1 MEILQQFI
9 IAFVVAMVVVVIL
22 SRLKIP
28 SVIGFLFTGILIGPY
43 ILNIVHSGHEIEV
56 LAEIGVMLLM
66 FTIGLEF
73 SIKRILSM
81 RHEVLVLGG
90 LQILVTISV
99 VFFIM
104 KFFLQ
109 HTLQESILASFVIS
123 MSSTAIVLKSLQD
136 KGQLQTPSGR
146 IMTGILLFQDICVV
160 PLIILTPLI
169 GKINEIDITEIL
181 LKIAISF
188 ALIGLI
194 FYLSKFLLP
203 KLFDLICSFRINE
216 LFMILVLTLCFG
228 LAILTNYLGFSL
240 ALGAF
245 IAGMILAESDFIY
258 QIEADIKPLKNV
270 FLSIFFISV
279 GMLLNV
285 HFVIQNPLNVFFAAI
300 SILVVKTL
308 IIAAIAKAF
317 KTPLNMSLLIGLG
330 ISQIGEFSFMLLNIA
345 RPLNFI
351 SDEYYQI
358 FLSSSIISMMAT
370 PAFLGIGNLLLHN
383 SILKQDINDHVNL
396 EQHVLIAGFGVN
408 GQNLSK
414 ILKSL
419 NIPYKIIE
427 INPNTVKK
435 FKKEG
440 EDIVFGDITKQDNLL
455 HLGIDKA
462 RMMVIAISDWDAT
475 LKAVAIGR
483 KLNPNLKIIVRTEFV
498 TQIEPLY
505 KAGAD
510 IVISQEFEASLEI
523 AAYVLK
529 NLGIAGPIVRLKSE
543 QLRKRHYGFFSGKQ
557 IGTQSKIAELA
568 AITYINDTYM
578 VLGDSKLIGKNIK
591 LIKSYLNSDDVTII
605 GIVRG
610 EQIIINPSDDIEI
623 EKMDMILLFGKQ
635 YKMDF
640 ALEILDNLNTA
651 SNYA

>member
-9 IAFVVAMVVVVIL
+9 IALVVAVVVVVIL

-28 SVIGFLFTGILIGPY
+28 SVIGFLLTGILIGPHS
-43 ILNIVHSGHEIEV
+43 LNLVHSGHEIEF
-56 LAEIGVMLLM
+56 LAEVGVMLLM

-81 RHEVLVLGG
+81 RHEVLLIGV
-90 LQILVTISV
+90 LQILITIST
-99 VFFIM
+99 VFVLM
-104 KFFLQ
+104 KFLLGFN
-109 HTLQESILASFVIS
+109 LQESILASFVIS

-136 KGQLQTPSGR
+136 KGQLQSPSGR

-160 PLIILTPLI
+160 PLIILTPLV
-169 GKINEIDITEIL
+169 GKLNDVDLTDIL
-181 LKIAISF
+181 LKIGISF
-188 ALIGLI
+188 AFIVVI
-194 FYLSKFLLP
+194 FFLSKFLLP
-203 KLFDLICSFRINE
+203 KLFDLVCSFRINE

-228 LAILTNYLGFSL
+228 LSILTNHLGFSL

-279 GMLLNV
+279 GMLLNIP
-285 HFVIQNPLNVFFAAI
+285 FVIQNPSNIAI
-300 SILVVKTL
+300 ASVSILLVKTL
-308 IIAAIAKAF
+308 IIAGIAKIF

-351 SDEYYQI
+351 SDEYYQT

-370 PAFLGIGNLLLHN
+370 PAFLGLGNLLLN
-383 SILKQDINDHVNL
+383 KSELKQNIDEDEILQKHVI
-396 EQHVLIAGFGVN
+396 IAGFGVN

-414 ILKSL
+414 IFKSL

-440 EDIVFGDITKQDNLL
+440 ENIVFGDITKRDNLL

-475 LKAVAIGR
+475 LKSVTTGR
-483 KLNPNLKIIVRTEFV
+483 QINPNLKIIVRTEFV

-505 KAGAD
+505 KAGAN

-529 NLGIAGPIVRLKSE
+529 TLGIAGPIVRLKSE
-543 QLRKRHYGFFSGKQ
+543 QLRKRHYGFFSGRSF
-557 IGTQSKIAELA
+557 GVQSKIVELA
-568 AITYINDTYM
+568 AISHINEAYT
-578 VLGDSKLIGKNIK
+578 VLGDSKIIGKSIGILK
-591 LIKSYLNSDDVTII
+591 TSIHTDDVNIV

-610 EQIIINPSDDIEI
+610 ENIIINPPDDFLIDS
-623 EKMDMILLFGKQ
+623 MDMILLFGKQ
-635 YKMDF
+635 NKIDETV
-640 ALEILDNLNTA
+640 EILDNFN
-651 SNYA
+651 SN

>member
-9 IAFVVAMVVVVIL
+9 IALVVAVVVVVIL
-22 SRLKIP
+22 SRLKVP
-28 SVIGFLFTGILIGPY
+28 SVIGFLLTGMLIGPHV
-43 ILNIVHSGHEIEV
+43 LNLVHAGHEIEI
-56 LAEIGVMLLM
+56 LAEVGVMLLM

-90 LQILVTISV
+90 LQIIITISS
-99 VFFIM
+99 VFTLM
-104 KFFLQ
+104 KFLLGFN
-109 HTLQESILASFVIS
+109 LQESILAAFIIS

-136 KGQLQTPSGR
+136 KGKLQTPYGR
-146 IMTGILLFQDICVV
+146 IMTGMLLFQDICVV

-169 GKINEIDITEIL
+169 GKLNEVDPTEIL

-188 ALIGLI
+188 TFIIVI

-203 KLFDLICSFRINE
+203 KFFDLVCSLRINE

-279 GMLLNV
+279 GMLLNIP
-285 HFVIQNPLNVFFAAI
+285 FVLNNTANVAIAAF
-300 SILVVKTL
+300 SILFVKTL
-308 IIAAIAKAF
+308 IIAGIAKVF

-351 SDEYYQI
+351 ADNYYQT

-370 PAFLGIGNLLLHN
+370 PVFLSLGNFFLN
-383 SILKQDINDHVNL
+383 KSEFKQEVDATIDL
-396 EQHVLIAGFGVN
+396 QKHVLIAGFGVN

-414 ILKSL
+414 IFKSL

-427 INPNTVKK
+427 INPITVKK

-440 EDIVFGDITKQDNLL
+440 EDIVFGDITKRENLL
-455 HLGIDKA
+455 HLGIEKA
-462 RMMVIAISDWDAT
+462 QMMVIAISDWEAT
-475 LKAVAIGR
+475 LKSVSIAR
-483 KLNPNLKIIVRTEFV
+483 KLNADLKIIVRTEFV
-498 TQIEPLY
+498 SQIEPLY
-505 KAGAD
+505 KAGANV
-510 IVISQEFEASLEI
+510 VISQEFEASLEI

-529 NLGIAGPIVRLKSE
+529 TLGIAGPIVRLKSE
-543 QLRKRHYGFFSGKQ
+543 QLRKRHYGFFSGNSL
-557 IGTQSKIAELA
+557 GTQSKIAELA
-568 AITYINDTYM
+568 AISHINEAYSVM
-578 VLGDSKLIGKNIK
+578 GDSKLIGTHIKNIK
-591 LIKSYLNSDDVTII
+591 NNLHEEDVNII
-605 GIVRG
+605 GVVRG
-610 EQIIINPSDDIEI
+610 ESIYINPPDDFII
-623 EKMDMILLFGKQ
+623 QNLDMILLFGKQ
-635 YKMDF
+635 NKMDE
-640 ALEILDNLNTA
+640 AVEILDNFQ
-651 SNYA
+651 NY

>member
-9 IAFVVAMVVVVIL
+9 IALVVAVVVVVIL

-28 SVIGFLFTGILIGPY
+28 SVIGFLFTGILIGPHV
-43 ILNIVHSGHEIEV
+43 LSLVHAGHEIEI
-56 LAEIGVMLLM
+56 LAEVGVMLLM

-90 LQILVTISV
+90 LQIVFTISL
-99 VFFIM
+99 VFILM
-104 KFFLQ
+104 KFLLGFN
-109 HTLQESILASFVIS
+109 LQESILASFVIS

-136 KGQLQTPSGR
+136 KGQLQSPSGR

-160 PLIILTPLI
+160 PLIILTPII
-169 GKINEIDITEIL
+169 GKLNDVDITEIL
-181 LKIAISF
+181 LKIGISF
-188 ALIGLI
+188 ALIILI
-194 FYLSKFLLP
+194 FYISKFLLP

-228 LAILTNYLGFSL
+228 LAILTNNLGFSL
-240 ALGAF
+240 ALGSF

-258 QIEADIKPLKNV
+258 QIEADVMPLKNV

-285 HFVIQNPLNVFFAAI
+285 EFVINNPVNVATAAI
-300 SILVVKTL
+300 SILLVKTI
-308 IIAAIAKAF
+308 IIAGIAKSF
-317 KTPLNMSLLIGLG
+317 KTPLNISLLIGLG

-351 SDEYYQI
+351 SDEYYQT

-370 PAFLGIGNLLLHN
+370 PAFLGLGNILLN
-383 SILKQDINDHVNL
+383 RSELKQNIEGENTN
-396 EQHVLIAGFGVN
+396 EQHVLIAGYGVN
-408 GQNLSK
+408 GQNLTK
-414 ILKSL
+414 IFKSL

-440 EDIVFGDITKQDNLL
+440 EDRVFGDITKRDNLL

-475 LKAVAIGR
+475 LKAVTTGR
-483 KLNPNLKIIVRTEFV
+483 QLNPDLKIIVRTEFV

-505 KAGAD
+505 KAGANV
-510 IVISQEFEASLEI
+510 VISQEFEASLEI

-529 NLGIAGPIVRLKSE
+529 TLGIAGPIVRVKSE
-543 QLRKRHYGFFSGKQ
+543 QLRKRHYRFFSGVTH
-557 IGTQSKIAELA
+557 GAQSKIAELA
-568 AITYINDTYM
+568 EISHINEAYIVM
-578 VLGDSKLIGKNIK
+578 GDSRLIGVAMRR
-591 LIKSYLNSDDVTII
+591 LIENMNPEEVSII
-605 GIVRG
+605 GIVRS
-610 EQIIINPSDDIEI
+610 EQLILNPSPDFVI
-623 EKMDMILLFGKQ
+623 EKMDMLILFGLQKKIDETVE
-635 YKMDF
+635 Y
-640 ALEILDNLNTA
+640 LDNF
-651 SNYA
+651 

>member
-1 MEILQQFI
+1 MELLKQFI
-9 IAFVVAMVVVVIL
+9 IAFVVAVVVVVIL
-22 SRLKIP
+22 SRFKIS
-28 SVIGFLFTGILIGPY
+28 SVIGFLLTGMLIGPY
-43 ILNIVHSGHEIEV
+43 ILNLVHGGHEIEV
-56 LAEIGVMLLM
+56 LAEVGVMLLM

-90 LQILVTISV
+90 LQIVFTISL
-99 VFFIM
+99 VFTVM
-104 KFFLQ
+104 KFLLGFNV
-109 HTLQESILASFVIS
+109 QESILASFVVS

-136 KGQLQTPSGR
+136 KGQLQSPSGR

-169 GKINEIDITEIL
+169 GKLNEVAPTEIL
-181 LKIAISF
+181 LKIGLSF
-188 ALIGLI
+188 I
-194 FYLSKFLLP
+194 FIVVIFFLSKYLLP
-203 KLFDLICSFRINE
+203 KLFDLVCSLRINE

-228 LAILTNYLGFSL
+228 LSILTNYLGFSL

-279 GMLLNV
+279 GMLLNIP
-285 HFVIQNPLNVFFAAI
+285 FVIENSSNVAIAFI
-300 SILVVKTL
+300 SILVIKTL
-308 IIAAIAKAF
+308 IIAFIALVF

-370 PAFLGIGNLLLHN
+370 PAFLGLGNVLLNKSEFKKEIDEHFDLQ
-383 SILKQDINDHVNL
+383 K
-396 EQHVLIAGFGVN
+396 HVLIAGFGVN

-414 ILKSL
+414 IFKSL
-419 NIPYKIIE
+419 NIPYKVIE

-440 EDIVFGDITKQDNLL
+440 EDIVFGDITKHDNLL

-462 RMMVIAISDWDAT
+462 LMMVIAISDWDAT
-475 LKAVAIGR
+475 QKAVTFGR
-483 KLNPNLKIIVRTEFV
+483 QINPDLKIIVRTEFV
-498 TQIEPLY
+498 SQIEPLY
-505 KAGAD
+505 KAGANV
-510 IVISQEFEASLEI
+510 VISQEFEASLEI

-529 NLGIAGPIVRLKSE
+529 ILGIAGPIVRLKSE
-543 QLRKRHYGFFSGKQ
+543 QLRKRHYGFFEGRV

-568 AITYINDTYM
+568 SISNLNEAYSVI
-578 VLGDSKLIGKNIK
+578 GDSKIIGKSIK
-591 LIKSYLNSDDVTII
+591 EIRNHLHPDDVNII
-605 GIVRG
+605 GIVRA
-610 EQIIINPSDDIEI
+610 ESIFINPADDFLIEN
-623 EKMDMILLFGKQ
+623 MDMILLFGKQ
-635 YKMDF
+635 NKIDETV
-640 ALEILDNLNTA
+640 EILD
-651 SNYA
+651 SINY

>member
-9 IAFVVAMVVVVIL
+9 IALVVAVIVVVIL

-28 SVIGFLFTGILIGPY
+28 SVIGFLFTGIIIGPH
-43 ILNIVHSGHEIEV
+43 ILNLVHSGHEIEV
-56 LAEIGVMLLM
+56 LAEVGVMLLM

-90 LQILVTISV
+90 LQIVFTISA
-99 VFFIM
+99 VFVLM
-104 KFFLQ
+104 KFFLEFN
-109 HTLQESILASFVIS
+109 LQESILAAFVIS

-136 KGQLQTPSGR
+136 KGKLQTPYGR

-169 GKINEIDITEIL
+169 GKLNEIDPTEIL
-181 LKIAISF
+181 LKIGISF
-188 ALIGLI
+188 AFIIII

-203 KLFDLICSFRINE
+203 KFFDLVCSLRINE

-240 ALGAF
+240 ALGSF

-285 HFVIQNPLNVFFAAI
+285 PFVLNNTSDVAIAAV
-300 SILVVKTL
+300 SILLVKTM
-308 IIAAIAKAF
+308 IIAGIAKTF

-351 SDEYYQI
+351 NDNYYQI

-370 PAFLGIGNLLLHN
+370 PVFLNVGNFFLN
-383 SILKQDINDHVNL
+383 KSEFKQNVDTIIDL
-396 EQHVLIAGFGVN
+396 QKHVLIAGFGVN

-414 ILKSL
+414 IFKSL
-419 NIPYKIIE
+419 NIPYKIVE
-427 INPNTVKK
+427 INPITVKK

-440 EDIVFGDITKQDNLL
+440 EDIVFGDITKRENLL
-455 HLGIDKA
+455 HLGIEKA
-462 RMMVIAISDWDAT
+462 QMMVIAISDWEAT
-475 LKAVAIGR
+475 LKSVSIAR
-483 KLNPNLKIIVRTEFV
+483 KLNADLKIIVRTEFV
-498 TQIEPLY
+498 AQIEPLY
-505 KAGAD
+505 KAGANV
-510 IVISQEFEASLEI
+510 VISQEFEASLEI

-529 NLGIAGPIVRLKSE
+529 TFGIAGPIVRLKSE
-543 QLRKRHYGFFSGKQ
+543 QLRKRHYGFFSGNTF
-557 IGTQSKIAELA
+557 GAQSKIAELA
-568 AITYINDTYM
+568 AISHINEAYS
-578 VLGDSKLIGKNIK
+578 VIGDSKLIGINIGI
-591 LIKSYLNSDDVTII
+591 IKINLQKEDAKII
-605 GIVRG
+605 GVVRG
-610 EQIIINPSDDIEI
+610 ESIYINPPDDFII
-623 EKMDMILLFGKQ
+623 QLMDMILLFGKQ
-635 YKMDF
+635 NKIDE
-640 ALEILDNLNTA
+640 AVEILDNF
-651 SNYA
+651 

>member
-9 IAFVVAMVVVVIL
+9 IALVVAVVVVVIL

-28 SVIGFLFTGILIGPY
+28 SVIGFLFTGMLIGPH
-43 ILNIVHSGHEIEV
+43 ILNLVHSGHEIEV
-56 LAEIGVMLLM
+56 LAEVGVMLLM

-90 LQILVTISV
+90 LQIVFTISV
-99 VFFIM
+99 VFVLM
-104 KFFLQ
+104 KFLLGFS
-109 HTLQESILASFVIS
+109 LQESILASFVIS

-146 IMTGILLFQDICVV
+146 IMTGMLLFQDICVV

-169 GKINEIDITEIL
+169 GKLNEVDPTEIL
-181 LKIAISF
+181 LKIGISF
-188 ALIGLI
+188 TFIIVI

-203 KLFDLICSFRINE
+203 KFFDLVCSLRINE

-279 GMLLNV
+279 GMLLNIP
-285 HFVIQNPLNVFFAAI
+285 FVLNNTANVAIAAF
-300 SILVVKTL
+300 SILLVKTL
-308 IIAAIAKAF
+308 IIAGIAKTF

-351 SDEYYQI
+351 SDEYYQT

-370 PAFLGIGNLLLHN
+370 PAFLGLGNILLN
-383 SILKQDINDHVNL
+383 KAELKQEIDDNSDL
-396 EQHVLIAGFGVN
+396 QKHVLIAGFGVN

-414 ILKSL
+414 IFKSL

-440 EDIVFGDITKQDNLL
+440 EDIVFGDITKRDNLL
-455 HLGIDKA
+455 HMGIDKA
-462 RMMVIAISDWDAT
+462 QMMVIAISDWDAT
-475 LKAVAIGR
+475 LKAVTIGR
-483 KLNPNLKIIVRTEFV
+483 QLNPELKIIVRTEFV

-505 KAGAD
+505 KAGANV
-510 IVISQEFEASLEI
+510 VISQEFEASLEI

-529 NLGIAGPIVRLKSE
+529 TLGIAGPIVRLKSE
-543 QLRKRHYGFFSGKQ
+543 QLRKRHYGFFHGGSTGA
-557 IGTQSKIAELA
+557 QSKIAELA
-568 AITYINDTYM
+568 AISHINEAYSVM
-578 VLGDSKLIGKNIK
+578 GDSKIIDKNIK
-591 LIKSYLNSDDVTII
+591 LIRNHLKQDDVSII

-610 EQIIINPSDDIEI
+610 DAIYINPSDDFSIQM
-623 EKMDMILLFGKQ
+623 MDMILLFGKQ
-635 YKMDF
+635 NKMDETVE
-640 ALEILDNLNTA
+640 LLDNFNF
-651 SNYA
+651 

>member
-9 IAFVVAMVVVVIL
+9 IALVVAVVVVVIL

-28 SVIGFLFTGILIGPY
+28 SVIGFLFTGILIGPHV
-43 ILNIVHSGHEIEV
+43 LSLVHAGHEIEI
-56 LAEIGVMLLM
+56 LAEVGVMLLM

-90 LQILVTISV
+90 LQIVFTISL
-99 VFFIM
+99 VFVLM
-104 KFFLQ
+104 KFLLGFN
-109 HTLQESILASFVIS
+109 LQESILASFVIS

-136 KGQLQTPSGR
+136 KGQLQSPSGR

-169 GKINEIDITEIL
+169 GKINDVDFTEIL
-181 LKIAISF
+181 LKIGISF
-188 ALIGLI
+188 ALIILI
-194 FYLSKFLLP
+194 FYISKFLLP
-203 KLFDLICSFRINE
+203 KLFDLVCSFRINE
-216 LFMILVLTLCFG
+216 LFMILILTLCFG
-228 LAILTNYLGFSL
+228 LAILTNHLGFSL
-240 ALGAF
+240 ALGSF

-258 QIEADIKPLKNV
+258 QIEADVMPLKNV

-285 HFVIQNPLNVFFAAI
+285 EFVINNPANVATAAI
-300 SILVVKTL
+300 SILLVKTI
-308 IIAAIAKAF
+308 IIAGIAKTF

-351 SDEYYQI
+351 SDEYYQT

-370 PAFLGIGNLLLHN
+370 PAFLGLGNILLN
-383 SILKQDINDHVNL
+383 RSELKQNIEGENTN
-396 EQHVLIAGFGVN
+396 EQHVLIAGYGVN
-408 GQNLSK
+408 GQNLTK
-414 ILKSL
+414 IFKSL

-440 EDIVFGDITKQDNLL
+440 EDIVFGDITKRDNLL

-475 LKAVAIGR
+475 LKAVTTGR
-483 KLNPNLKIIVRTEFV
+483 QLNPDLKIIVRTEFV

-505 KAGAD
+505 KAGANV
-510 IVISQEFEASLEI
+510 VISQEFEASLEI

-529 NLGIAGPIVRLKSE
+529 TLGIAGPIVRVKSE
-543 QLRKRHYGFFSGKQ
+543 QLRKRHYRFFSGTMN
-557 IGTQSKIAELA
+557 GAQSKIAELA
-568 AITYINDTYM
+568 EISHINEAYIVM
-578 VLGDSKLIGKNIK
+578 GDSRLIDVAMRR
-591 LIKSYLNSDDVTII
+591 LIENMNPEEVSII

-610 EQIIINPSDDIEI
+610 EQLIMNPSPDFVI
-623 EKMDMILLFGKQ
+623 EKMDMLILFGLQK
-635 YKMDF
+635 KID
-640 ALEILDNLNTA
+640 ETVERLDNF
-651 SNYA
+651 

>member
-9 IAFVVAMVVVVIL
+9 IALVVAVVVVVFL

-28 SVIGFLFTGILIGPY
+28 SVIGFLLTGILIGPHV
-43 ILNIVHSGHEIEV
+43 LSLVHAGHEIEI
-56 LAEIGVMLLM
+56 LAEVGVMLLM

-81 RHEVLVLGG
+81 RYEVLVVGG
-90 LQILVTISV
+90 LQIVITISI
-99 VFFIM
+99 VFAIM
-104 KFFLQ
+104 KFLLGFNI
-109 HTLQESILASFVIS
+109 QESILGSFVIS

-136 KGQLQTPSGR
+136 KSQLKTPSGR

-169 GKINEIDITEIL
+169 GKLNDVEFTEIF
-181 LKIAISF
+181 LKIGVSF
-188 ALIGLI
+188 ALIILI
-194 FYLSKFLLP
+194 FYISKFLLP
-203 KLFDLICSFRINE
+203 KLFDLVCSFRINE
-216 LFMILVLTLCFG
+216 LFMILILTLCFG

-285 HFVIQNPLNVFFAAI
+285 EFVIANPMNVAVASI
-300 SILVVKTL
+300 SILFIKTI
-308 IIAAIAKAF
+308 IIAGIAKAF
-317 KTPLNMSLLIGLG
+317 KTPLNISLLIGLG

-345 RPLNFI
+345 LPLNFI

-370 PAFLGIGNLLLHN
+370 PAFLGLGNILLN
-383 SILKQDINDHVNL
+383 RSELKQDIEVDSQN

-408 GQNLSK
+408 GQNLTK
-414 ILKSL
+414 IFKSL

-440 EDIVFGDITKQDNLL
+440 EDIVFGDITKRDNLL
-455 HLGIDKA
+455 HLGIEKA

-475 LKAVAIGR
+475 LKAVTIGR
-483 KLNPNLKIIVRTEFV
+483 QLNPNLKIIVRTEFV

-505 KAGAD
+505 KAGANV
-510 IVISQEFEASLEI
+510 VISQEFEASLEI

-529 NLGIAGPIVRLKSE
+529 TLGIAGPIVRVKSE
-543 QLRKRHYGFFSGKQ
+543 QLRKRHYRFFSGTNF
-557 IGTQSKIAELA
+557 GTQSKIAELA
-568 AITYINDTYM
+568 NISYINDAYTIM
-578 VLGDSKLIGKNIK
+578 GDSKLIGKSIK
-591 LIKSYLNSDDVTII
+591 LIKSSINVDNVNIV

-610 EQIIINPSDDIEI
+610 ESIYVNPQDEFLIEN
-623 EKMDMILLFGKQ
+623 MDMILLFGKQ
-635 YKMDF
+635 NKIDETV
-640 ALEILDNLNTA
+640 EILDNFTE
-651 SNYA
+651 